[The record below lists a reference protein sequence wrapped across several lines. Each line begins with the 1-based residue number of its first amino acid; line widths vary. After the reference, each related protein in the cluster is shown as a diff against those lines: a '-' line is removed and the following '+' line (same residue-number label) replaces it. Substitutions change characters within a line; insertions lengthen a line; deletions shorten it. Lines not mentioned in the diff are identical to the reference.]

1 MERVIGACCGH
12 STKNGRPDAARHHQ
26 AIEERTMSITSHQ
39 SPVAIHPNGYA
50 IDYHC
55 HLLPGIDDGPA
66 TLEESCAMARLLA
79 DAGFGEIYCTPHRI
93 RGSYDATSLQVRKA
107 VARLQTELEK
117 AGISLQL
124 HSGREHYLDEFLL
137 EIVTSDPHPLGES
150 NLLLV
155 ELPHHFDPEQ
165 VKQICYRLTCDG
177 YRVMIAHPE
186 RSPLLSPPA
195 AQTRSRGLLSKLFG
209 TGHESPFTSRPFTSF
224 GVFAENWLRLPG

>member
-1 MERVIGACCGH
+1 
-12 STKNGRPDAARHHQ
+12 
-26 AIEERTMSITSHQ
+26 
-39 SPVAIHPNGYA
+39 
-50 IDYHC
+50 
-55 HLLPGIDDGPA
+55 
-66 TLEESCAMARLLA
+66 MARLLA
-79 DAGFGEIYCTPHRI
+79 GAGFVEVYCTPHRI
-93 RGSYDATSLQVRKA
+93 RGSYDATSMQVRKA
-107 VARLQTELEK
+107 VATLQTALDK

-155 ELPHHFDPEQ
+155 ELPHHCDPEQ

-177 YRVMIAHPE
+177 YRIMIAHPE

-209 TGHESPFTSRPFTSF
+209 TGHESSFTSPRSPLLEYLQKIGCAFQGNLGSLYGQYGERVRQNALILRSESCYTHWGSDGH
-224 GVFAENWLRLPG
+224 GVEQLKTLIAGC